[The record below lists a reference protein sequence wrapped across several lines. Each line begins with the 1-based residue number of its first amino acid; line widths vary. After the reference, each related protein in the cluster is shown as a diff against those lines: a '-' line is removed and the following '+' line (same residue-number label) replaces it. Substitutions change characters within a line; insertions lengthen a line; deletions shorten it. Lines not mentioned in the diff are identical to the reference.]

1 MLFLGQSS
9 NYSKKASWRQL
20 FVKGTEKD
28 SDELRAYLADFY
40 QVPKSNVILTA
51 NGRSAIAIALKKLLN
66 PGDKVLV
73 NGFTCHAVL
82 EAIEAAKCEAIYADI
97 ERETLNYSP
106 KELEKA
112 LKKHPDLKAI
122 ILQNTLGIPVEIE
135 EFEKIV
141 KKHHLIM
148 IEDMAHAVG
157 MKYKDGRNIGS
168 VGDAA
173 ALSFGKSKQIDAITG
188 GALIFRNQ
196 NVEPPK
202 QPTEFPSHADNLRS
216 RWYPIFG
223 RIGRSSYKIHLNKI
237 YYGSMIR
244 LHIITRSGDI
254 KLSFKTR
261 PFHWQAKLALEQFKK
276 LASGDNTPIRKHAL
290 VENRAKVLKEL
301 KKNGYNFDEIWY
313 DAPVAPIRFYK
324 SVNFPEKDCPNA
336 VAVAKEII
344 NIPTYY
350 SEKDM
355 EKALNIIRE
364 AEKK

>member
-1 MLFLGQSS
+1 MLFLGQAS
-9 NYSKKASWRQL
+9 NYSKKAAWRQL
-20 FVKGTEKD
+20 FIKGTEKD
-28 SDELRAYLADFY
+28 SDELREFLADYY
-40 QVPKSNVILTA
+40 QVPKQNVILTA
-51 NGRSAIAIALKKLLN
+51 NGRSAIAIALKKLLQ

-82 EAIEAAKCEAIYADI
+82 EAVEAAKCKAIYADI
-97 ERETLNYSP
+97 ERETLHYSP
-106 KELEKA
+106 KELEKI
-112 LKKHPDLKAI
+112 LEKHPDLKAI
-122 ILQNTLGIPVEIE
+122 ILQNTLGIPVDIAG
-135 EFEKIV
+135 FEKIV

-157 MKYKDGRNIGS
+157 MQYKDGRNIGS

-188 GALIFRNQ
+188 GALILRNQ
-196 NVEPPK
+196 TIEPPK
-202 QPTEFPSHADNLRS
+202 QPTEFPSRADELRS

-223 RIGRSSYKIHLNKI
+223 RIGRSTYKIHLNKI

-244 LHIITRSGDI
+244 LHLITRSGDI
-254 KLSFKTR
+254 KLSFKIR

-276 LASGDNTPIRKHAL
+276 LTSGDNIPIRKHAL
-290 VENRAKVLKEL
+290 VENREKVLKEL
-301 KKNGYNFDEIWY
+301 RKNGYNFDEIWY

-324 SVNFPEKDCPNA
+324 SVNFPEKDCPNS

-350 SEKDM
+350 DDDAMST
-355 EKALNIIRE
+355 ALKIIKK